1 MAGGGV
7 GGEEER
13 ERERERKRERKEEE
27 KRKEEKNRKGKIG
40 FLADDGELSRLSVV
54 AYSGISGLKL
64 PLGRG
69 EMQSYAPAIIRPR
82 HVQRRSEVV
91 P

>member
-1 MAGGGV
+1 MAGEGGT
-7 GGEEER
+7 GRRRERKR
-13 ERERERKRERKEEE
+13 ERERERKEEE
-27 KRKEEKNRKGKIG
+27 KRKEGKNRKGKIG